1 MKLGTNDIGSVYL
14 GTNAVS
20 SIYIGTNL
28 VWSGMDADYK
38 AVLDYATTQGYT
50 LPSASQRLLQEQLVI
65 DLKDAGIWSKLDT
78 FAVFATDGD
87 EDFAL
92 IDWKRLSQYTAVNS
106 PTFTTDEGFTGNG
119 TSAYIDT
126 NFDLSNL
133 TTKLITNQQ
142 NISTGVWIRTVNE
155 LSIEYMLGNA
165 TSPDFRILSGNNT
178 TTSTR
183 YMGSRT
189 QNNWSG
195 TGLMSIHRTFN
206 ALVADVTVFNNATD
220 VTAGL
225 PTNIYNSITGLNIFV
240 LRQLANYNA
249 NQVSFFYSGDSLV
262 SEITDFNNALNTYIT
277 SI

>member
-1 MKLGTNDIGSVYL
+1 MILATHGIVG
-14 GTNAVS
+14 S
-20 SIYIGTNL
+20 SI
-28 VWSGMDADYK
+28 VQFAFDADYQ

-50 LPSASQRLLQEQLVI
+50 LPSESQQLLQNQLVV
-65 DLKDAGIWSKLDT
+65 DLKDGGVWSKLDT

-87 EDFAL
+87 SDFAL
-92 IDWKRLSQYTAVNS
+92 IDWIRLTDYTAVNS
-106 PTFTTDEGFTGNG
+106 PTFTTDEGFTGG
-119 TSAYIDT
+119 LTAYIDT

-155 LSIEYMLGNA
+155 LSTEFILGN
-165 TSPDFRILSGNNT
+165 TSSSEFRIYSGNQT
-178 TTSTR
+178 GTLTR
-183 YMGSRT
+183 YMGSRM

-195 TGLMSIHRTFN
+195 TGLMSIHRTYN
-206 ALVADVTVFNNATD
+206 AIVSDVKVFNNATD

-225 PTNIYNSITGLNIFV
+225 PGNVNSSINGVNIFV
-240 LRQLANYNA
+240 LRHLTSYNA

>member
-1 MKLGTNDIGSVYL
+1 MLTPYSNIISVTTL
-14 GTNAVS
+14 AFDT
-20 SIYIGTNL
+20 
-28 VWSGMDADYK
+28 DYQ
-38 AVLDYATTQGYT
+38 AVLNYATSQSYT
-50 LPSASQRLLQEQLVI
+50 LPSASQQVKQNQLVL
-65 DLKDAGIWSKLDT
+65 DLKAGGIWSKLDT
-78 FAVFATDGD
+78 FAVFATDGSS
-87 EDFAL
+87 DFAL
-92 IDWKRLSQYTAVNS
+92 IDWIRLTQYTAVNS

-155 LSIEYMLGNA
+155 LSTEFILGNA
-165 TSPDFRILSGNNT
+165 SDGSFRILSGNNISDT
-178 TTSTR
+178 TR
-183 YMGSRT
+183 YMASRT
-189 QNNWSG
+189 RNNWSG
-195 TGLMSIHRTFN
+195 TGLMSIHRTYN

-225 PTNIYNSITGLNIFV
+225 PTNLYSSITGLNIFV
-240 LRQLANYNA
+240 LRHSSNYNE